1 MAFLKRPCRFWHFP
15 SLSILFCAVLASVA
29 LLCMAQEPG
38 TDCLRLIDHQ
48 NCRCLHSSA
57 SSRPTCSGTKL
68 VLGCC
73 RVAANSRND
82 VPFGDFVDIALQL
95 RREIPPPQKSPIVGG
110 VNRCFQAK
118 VAQYWKFRIYFEYRN
133 YCIDSNQIL
142 HTDRDRQVVIVGRP
156 TGWSKYSPNKSKT
169 ADVRHFKTVKSPSPQ
184 PSNRFLWN
192 FVWWRILAICS
203 RLTVKFSNFWIS
215 KMAPS
220 SRNLVRWVS

>member
-15 SLSILFCAVLASVA
+15 SLSILFCAVLASAA

-95 RREIPPPQKSPIVGG
+95 RREIPSPKKNPLLEAWIG
-110 VNRCFQAK
+110 VFKPKWHNGES
-118 VAQYWKFRIYFEYRN
+118 FEY
-133 YCIDSNQIL
+133 ISNIEITVLIQTKFCTPIE
-142 HTDRDRQVVIVGRP
+142 
-156 TGWSKYSPNKSKT
+156 T
-169 ADVRHFKTVKSPSPQ
+169 AK
-184 PSNRFLWN
+184 
-192 FVWWRILAICS
+192 
-203 RLTVKFSNFWIS
+203 
-215 KMAPS
+215 
-220 SRNLVRWVS
+220 